1 MPARPNKTTMPSTP
15 DLRNKALQLLARR
28 EYARVELRQKLLP
41 LTESPE
47 ELDALLDDLVERGW
61 LSDARFTEQWV
72 RYRSERYGPQR
83 LKAELRQK
91 GVADELIRETL
102 SEAAD
107 DEEAQARALW
117 LRKFGTPPAEQKE
130 RARQLRFLAGRGFS
144 LSVIYKVVGGESND
158 DL

>member
-1 MPARPNKTTMPSTP
+1 MSETVFKNKQEMDDHISGVVMST
-15 DLRNKALQLLARR
+15 LEAWQEKAKANGDKLQVRDPHSGQT
-28 EYARVELRQKLLP
+28 VE
-41 LTESPE
+41 
-47 ELDALLDDLVERGW
+47 
-61 LSDARFTEQWV
+61 
-72 RYRSERYGPQR
+72 
-83 LKAELRQK
+83 
-91 GVADELIRETL
+91 ADELIRETL